1 MDRTAAKS
9 NTSQFLWG
17 SALFAAMVFIPNYA
31 THVLGADDFQVG
43 LIVFAYAATS
53 FLSSYLFGR
62 LADMRGRRGVLKLGF
77 GLSALTSLLQILPS
91 DPWTLLLSRAMV
103 GVTAGMIPAA
113 LLAFAHERR
122 QPMGRFAS
130 FGSLGWGV
138 GSFLSGIV
146 VSLPS
151 SEASGMRWTFA
162 LSSALFAVGF
172 LFIMAQEF
180 PRHVS
185 IHVPFFPAALIR
197 RNLPVFLATLIR
209 HTGATMIWL
218 IFPVYLEDA
227 IGLSK
232 ELIGVIYLA
241 NTCTQF
247 FVMRLLDRFRSEAL
261 VAAGLALSSITFL
274 SFTLV
279 GSFWEVLPTQ
289 IALGVSWACLYVGS
303 LKFVMERNIE
313 RATAAGILGSSI
325 NLSQAIGP
333 VVGGLIAFHF
343 GRVSVMVVASVMAL
357 AALVVFL
364 LLCRGRKGVV
374 AGR

>member
-9 NTSQFLWG
+9 NTCQFLWG
-17 SALFAAMVFIPNYA
+17 SALFSALVFIPNYA
-31 THVLGADDFQVG
+31 AHVLGADDFQLG
-43 LIVFAYAATS
+43 LIVFAYASAS
-53 FLSSYLFGR
+53 FLSSYIFGR
-62 LADMRGRRGVLKLGF
+62 LADIRGRRGVLKLGF
-77 GLSALTSLLQILPS
+77 GLSALTSLLQILPG
-91 DPWTLLLSRAMV
+91 DPWTLLLSRALV

-113 LLAFAHERR
+113 LLAFAYERR

-138 GSFLSGIV
+138 GTFLSGVV
-146 VSLPS
+146 VSLPA
-151 SEASGMRWTFA
+151 SEAAGMRWTFV
-162 LSSALFAVGF
+162 LSSALFAFGF
-172 LFIMAQEF
+172 LFILAMEF

-185 IHVPFFPAALIR
+185 VSVPFFPAALIR
-197 RNLPVFLATLIR
+197 RNLSVFLATLIR

-232 ELIGVIYLA
+232 ELIGIIYLA
-241 NTCTQF
+241 NTATQF
-247 FVMRLLDRFRSEAL
+247 FVMRLLDRFSSERL
-261 VAAGLALSSITFL
+261 ITAGLVVSSLTFL

-279 GSFWEVLPTQ
+279 RSFWEVLPTQ
-289 IALGVSWACLYVGS
+289 LALGVSWACMYVGS

-333 VVGGLIAFHF
+333 IVGGAVAFHF
-343 GRVSVMVVASVMAL
+343 GRVSVMFVASAMAL

-364 LLCRGRKGVV
+364 LLRRKRASNDG
-374 AGR
+374 